1 MNYSK
6 AEAKAAARAQF
17 RGVWAAMT
25 TPFTPDLELDEPG
38 FRRNMRHVARTLKVE
53 GVFVCGTMGE
63 FWALTHDERKRV
75 VEIAVDEAHAAGC
88 KVLAHTAHHSAHET
102 IELTRHAEKAGA
114 DFAILMNPYYPPMSE
129 EAVYEW
135 FELVASRVQIGLW
148 MFDARF
154 SGYNMSPELIARLA
168 RIENICGIKLSW
180 DKAHYAQVKK
190 LAGDK
195 LVLSHPN
202 ESFLLEMIRDYGQQ
216 VYQSSQ
222 TPYLFQTATW
232 TPLNEYVGLALGGR
246 FDEAAKVAAQ
256 LDPLRKLHLKWSR
269 NMWSERKVIPCAYV
283 TAWSECLGMAGGPV
297 RPGLPRITP
306 AEREELQ
313 RDLEATGLLERI
325 PSAIAA

>member
-1 MNYSK
+1 
-6 AEAKAAARAQF
+6 
-17 RGVWAAMT
+17 
-25 TPFTPDLELDEPG
+25 
-38 FRRNMRHVARTLKVE
+38 MRHVARTLKVE

-75 VEIAVDEAHAAGC
+75 VELAVEEAKEAGC

-102 IELTRHAEKAGA
+102 VELTRHAESAGA

-129 EAVYEW
+129 QTVYEW
-135 FELVASRVQIGLW
+135 FEFVASRVQIGLW

-168 RIENICGIKLSW
+168 AIENICGIKLSW
-180 DKAHYAQVKK
+180 EKSHYAQVKK

-222 TPYLFQTATW
+222 TPYLFQTASW
-232 TPLNEYVGLALGGR
+232 TPLNDYVRLALAKR
-246 FDEAAKVAAQ
+246 YDEAARVAAD
-256 LDPLRKLHLKWSR
+256 LEPLRKLHLKWYR

-283 TAWSECLGMAGGPV
+283 KAWSELMGMAGGPV
-297 RPGLPRITP
+297 RPGLPQI
-306 AEREELQ
+306 ASSEREEL
-313 RDLEATGLLERI
+313 RADLEAAGILERI
-325 PSAIAA
+325 PARAAA

>member
-25 TPFTPDLELDEPG
+25 TPFTPDLELDEEG
-38 FRRNMRHVARTLKVE
+38 LRRNMRHVSRGLGVE

-75 VEIAVDEAHAAGC
+75 VEIAVEEGRRGGC

-102 IELTRHAEKAGA
+102 VELTRHAQKAGA
-114 DFAILMNPYYPPMSE
+114 DFAIMMNPYYPPMSE
-129 EAVYEW
+129 ETVYEW
-135 FELVASRVQIGLW
+135 FEFVASKVDIGIW

-154 SGYNMSPELIARLA
+154 SGYSMSPELIAKIA
-168 RIENICGIKLSW
+168 DIPNMCGIKLSY
-180 DKAHYAQVKK
+180 DKEHYAKVKA

-222 TPYLFQTATW
+222 TPYLFQTAAW
-232 TPLNEYVGLALGGR
+232 RPLHEYVELALKKR
-246 FDEAAKVAAQ
+246 YDEAAKVSAELA
-256 LDPLRKLHLKWSR
+256 PLRKLHTKWYRSP
-269 NMWSERKVIPCAYV
+269 WGERKVIPCAYV
-283 TAWSECLGMAGGPV
+283 KAWSEMMGMAGGPV
-297 RPGLPRITP
+297 RPGLPQITE
-306 AEREELQ
+306 AERAEL
-313 RDLEATGLLERI
+313 RADLEGTGILARI
-325 PSAIAA
+325 PAAKAA